1 MARCAA
7 SALLAAIEIYNKPT
21 VEYREQTLALLI
33 TNAWEVL
40 LKAHLVQLAG
50 GKLEAIYARDSKTGR
65 IERDP
70 DTREPFSIGLK
81 PALGRVPLP
90 KEVKANVEGL
100 IQVRNRAAHLGVL
113 STEARERILSFGTAS
128 VHNFVKLSTKW
139 FGQVV
144 QVPYLLPVGFLGH
157 ATVVKETYPRRQ
169 RDLIKAL
176 DELVYSADT
185 PSSDYSVVM
194 HVDVNLNR
202 GLSGGGNI
210 GVTNDPSVPL
220 VRVSDDEAL
229 GYYSATYADVVS
241 ACKERYSNYIRN
253 RKFGQLMKLV
263 KADAE
268 CSLERKLNPNSDR
281 TARSFFYN
289 LDATLTKLDNYYTRN
304 LYCNANNTAA

>member
-40 LKAHLVQLAG
+40 LKARLVQLAG
-50 GKLEAIYARDSKTGR
+50 GKIEAIYARDSKTGR
-65 IERDP
+65 IEKDP
-70 DTREPFSIGLK
+70 DTGEPFSIGLK

-100 IQVRNRAAHLGVL
+100 IQVRNRAVHLGVL

-157 ATVVKETYPRRQ
+157 ATVVNETYPRRQ

-176 DELVYSADT
+176 DELVHAAEITNSEYC
-185 PSSDYSVVM
+185 VVM
-194 HVDVNLNR
+194 HVDINLNR

-210 GVTNDPSVPL
+210 GMTNNPSAPL

-229 GYYSATYADVVS
+229 AYYHAAYAEVVS
-241 ACKERYSNYIRN
+241 ACKKRYSDFVKN
-253 RKFGQLMKLV
+253 RKFDQQMRLIKS
-263 KADAE
+263 DAK
-268 CSLERKLNPNSDR
+268 CAYERKLNPHSDR
-281 TARSFFYN
+281 SVKSFYYN
-289 LDATLTKLDNYYTRN
+289 LAETLSTLDSYYTKISN
-304 LYCNANNTAA
+304 CNSNKAVV

>member
-40 LKAHLVQLAG
+40 LKARLVQLAR
-50 GKLEAIYARDSKTGR
+50 GKIETIYARDSKSGRFNRDSDTG
-65 IERDP
+65 
-70 DTREPFSIGLK
+70 EPFSIGLK
-81 PALGRVPLP
+81 LALGRVPLP
-90 KEVKANVEGL
+90 NEVKANVEGL

-139 FGQVV
+139 FGQIV

-176 DELVYSADT
+176 DDLVHSTDT

-229 GYYSATYADVVS
+229 AFYQAAYADVVS
-241 ACKERYSNYIRN
+241 ACKERYGDFVKN
-253 RKFGQLMKLV
+253 RKFDQQMRLI
-263 KADAE
+263 KADAK
-268 CSLERKLNPNSDR
+268 CAYERKLNPNSDR
-281 TARSFFYN
+281 SAKTFFYN
-289 LDATLTKLDNYYTRN
+289 LEETLGTLDSYYTKN
-304 LYCNANNTAA
+304 SY